1 VNGQLSG
8 RAKRGAG
15 ALRTARWLVL
25 AAAVGACASQPASKP
40 AASAGSATGKPGGA
54 EAAPAAAG
62 APDPWAGRKDLL
74 AAPPPPKPSALAL
87 PKIDRF
93 TLPNGLQVLVVARRD
108 LPIASFGIAVRA
120 GGFDERRDGLGVAD
134 FVASMLRRG
143 TKTRSADD
151 ISRAIDFVGGSLDA
165 QASNEST
172 SASCSVL
179 SRDTAL
185 CLDLLSD
192 ILLRPTFPESEMPE
206 VRDQLLAAIAS
217 RYDNPHAL
225 ANLHFDHRLFGD
237 KHPEG
242 WVLMPEDVR
251 KITRADL
258 EKFWKTY
265 IRPNRAVLAIAGDV
279 DVARLRADVA
289 KVFGPWQRATVPFRP
304 TWRLPPLY
312 ATRVLLV
319 DRPDLTQATMVF
331 GHAGIEHAD
340 PRWYATT
347 LMNYVLGGSDFS
359 SRLMTEVRAKRGLTY
374 GIGST
379 FGASLYQGAF
389 RVVASTKT
397 GTTVEALQAAVAEVR
412 RMKQEGPSASE
423 LEKAKGYYAG
433 STPFSL
439 QTASGI
445 AAALVAAELHG
456 LGDAYVREL
465 PVRLAAV
472 DVEAARATG
481 RDLLRPDALQ
491 VVIVGRGDAIGP
503 QLAKA
508 GLSFER
514 VGFKDPIVAA
524 APASAAPA
532 KKP

>member
-1 VNGQLSG
+1 
-8 RAKRGAG
+8 
-15 ALRTARWLVL
+15 
-25 AAAVGACASQPASKP
+25 
-40 AASAGSATGKPGGA
+40 
-54 EAAPAAAG
+54 
-62 APDPWAGRKDLL
+62 
-74 AAPPPPKPSALAL
+74 
-87 PKIDRF
+87 
-93 TLPNGLQVLVVARRD
+93 
-108 LPIASFGIAVRA
+108 
-120 GGFDERRDGLGVAD
+120 LGVAD
-134 FVASMLRRG
+134 FVAAMLRRG

-151 ISRAIDFVGGSLDA
+151 ISRAIDFVGGTLDA

-172 SASCSVL
+172 SATCSAL
-179 SRDTAL
+179 SRDAAL

-192 ILLRPTFPESEMPE
+192 ILLRPTFPDSEMPE

-225 ANLHFDHRLFGD
+225 ANLHFEHRLFGD
-237 KHPEG
+237 KHPDG

-279 DVARLRADVA
+279 DVARVRADVA
-289 KVFGPWQRATVPFRP
+289 KVFGPWARATVPFRP
-304 TWRLPPLY
+304 AWRLPPLD

-340 PRWYATT
+340 PRWYAAT

-374 GIGST
+374 GIGSS
-379 FGASLYQGAF
+379 FGASLYEGAF
-389 RVVASTKT
+389 RVLASTKT
-397 GTTVEALQAAVAEVR
+397 ETTGEALLAAIAEVR
-412 RMKQEGPSASE
+412 RMKAEGPAASE
-423 LEKAKGYYAG
+423 LDKAKGYYAG

-472 DVEAARATG
+472 HVEAARAAG
-481 RDLLRPDALQ
+481 RDLLRPDAIQ
-491 VVIVGRGDAIGP
+491 VVIVGRGDAIAP
-503 QLAKA
+503 QLAKL
-508 GLSFER
+508 GLSFDR
-514 VGFKDPIVAA
+514 VGFKDPIEANAA
-524 APASAAPA
+524 RASAASGAPTA
-532 KKP
+532 PVTKKP